1 MKKIYKCD
9 YCSKTGKKKKI
20 KKHEKTCKHRPNNNL
35 ETDCECITSADECRP
50 INERISYPVNQ
61 RIADGGWTYV
71 ATCSVCGNRIS
82 LWPYCEKKCS
92 NCLSTIVH

>member
-20 KKHEKTCKHRPNNNL
+20 KKHEKTCEHRPNNNL
-35 ETDCECITSADECRP
+35 ETNHGCLPSANKCHHV
-50 INERISYPVNQ
+50 NERIAYPVGQ
-61 RIADGGWTYV
+61 RITDGGWSYV

-92 NCLSTIVH
+92 NCLSTIIH